1 MSEIRVTSVVG
12 ENGGDRVGLT
22 TGLTVGPLTGT
33 TGIGATISHQGHA
46 QFAGVCTATSF
57 VGNGAGLTNVSAG
70 KILQVV
76 NLVKTDSFSTTSTSS
91 VDITGFALS
100 ITPQSN
106 TSKIMVI
113 ASGYISSQG
122 NNHGV
127 HLYFYRTR
135 SGQSDV
141 EVGKSYNQKANVQ
154 SQTGGTFI
162 IQNLD
167 EPATTSAVTYMGR
180 LRTDSGSYN
189 ARIGAGGNNGD
200 ANIPESV
207 ITLMEVGA

>member
-12 ENGGDRVGLT
+12 ENGGDPVGLT
-22 TGLTVGPLTGT
+22 TGFTVGPLTGT
-33 TGIGATISHQGHA
+33 TGIGATITHQGHA

-76 NLVKTDSFSTTSTSS
+76 NLVKTDSFSTTSTSL
-91 VDITGFALS
+91 VDITGFSLS
-100 ITPQSN
+100 ITPQFN
-106 TSKIMVI
+106 NSKIMVL

-127 HLYFYRTR
+127 HLFFYRTR

-141 EVGKSYNQKANVQ
+141 EVGKSYNQKATVQ
-154 SQTGGTFI
+154 SQTGGTFV

-167 EPATTSAVTYMGR
+167 SPATTSAVTYMGR
-180 LRTDSGSYN
+180 LKTDSGSYN

-207 ITLMEVGA
+207 ITLMEVAA

>member
-1 MSEIRVTSVVG
+1 MSELRTNRIIPRDGLPSG
-12 ENGGDRVGLT
+12 ASGG
-22 TGLTVGPLTGT
+22 
-33 TGIGATISHQGHA
+33 II
-46 QFAGVCTATSF
+46 
-57 VGNGAGLTNVSAG
+57 
-70 KILQVV
+70 QVK

-100 ITPQSN
+100 ITP
-106 TSKIMVI
+106 TRADSKIFVL

-127 HLYFYRTR
+127 HLFFYRTV

-154 SQTGGTFI
+154 SQTGGTFV

-167 EPATTSAVTYMGR
+167 SPGTTSTITYKGR

-189 ARIGAGGNNGD
+189 ARIGAGGNNGSD
-200 ANIPESV
+200 NIPESV
-207 ITLMEVGA
+207 ITLMEVSG